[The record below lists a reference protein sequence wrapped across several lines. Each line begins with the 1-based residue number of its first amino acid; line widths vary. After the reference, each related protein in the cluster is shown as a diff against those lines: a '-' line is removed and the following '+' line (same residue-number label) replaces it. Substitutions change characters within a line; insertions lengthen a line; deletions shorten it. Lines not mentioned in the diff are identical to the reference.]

1 MEMLAISVST
11 NGKTLDFGK
20 DTNHDSLFTLESLI
34 SHVTFASGIAVP
46 EPRYLIAS
54 HTFVTHF

>member
-11 NGKTLDFGK
+11 NGIALDFGK
-20 DTNHDSLFTLESLI
+20 DTNHDSLFTLESQI

-54 HTFVTHF
+54 HIFVTHF